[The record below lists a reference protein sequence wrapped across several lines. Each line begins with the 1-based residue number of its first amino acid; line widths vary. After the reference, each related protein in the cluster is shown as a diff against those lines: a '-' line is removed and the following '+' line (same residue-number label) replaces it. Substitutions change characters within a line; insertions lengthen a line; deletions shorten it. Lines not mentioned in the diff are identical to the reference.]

1 MPAQRD
7 PVLAM
12 NADSDWLGKA
22 PWEVPLGRV
31 IDGMDV
37 LDALYD
43 KYGDIAPFEKGP
55 DQGRIWSE
63 GNEYLQ

>member
-1 MPAQRD
+1 MPSERD
-7 PVLAM
+7 PLLALS
-12 NADSDWLGKA
+12 ADSDWLGKA
-22 PWEVPLGRV
+22 QWEVPLGRV

-37 LDALYD
+37 IDTLYD